1 MRQLRFSLFSK
12 IMLWFFLNLLLL
24 GAIFWLIFNLNF
36 RFEGNSPFFGG
47 ASNRIETVARLINQE
62 TNEKSRE
69 ERDTVLKTY
78 SENYKAEFFLFD
90 NQGKQI
96 GGRDIVLPPEIAQKI
111 TFEPSLP
118 SVVKPTNPPPRPRFG
133 FCRRFL
139 CEPIIRNFTGSVCGR

>member
-69 ERDTVLKTY
+69 ERDTVLKT
-78 SENYKAEFFLFD
+78 
-90 NQGKQI
+90 
-96 GGRDIVLPPEIAQKI
+96 
-111 TFEPSLP
+111 
-118 SVVKPTNPPPRPRFG
+118 
-133 FCRRFL
+133 
-139 CEPIIRNFTGSVCGR
+139 